1 MARKTAR
8 KKPAAIVH
16 DGDLLSVGEALW
28 LPAEALA
35 KPAPKETYA
44 QKMQRL
50 LEERRT
56 KKVPGKRKSLKRAKK
71 KAGKKTSRKA
81 KATAKSAKKKSP
93 RKRAA
98 RKAAKRKAGKKS

>member
-1 MARKTAR
+1 MPKKTAR
-8 KKPAAIVH
+8 KKRAASLA

-28 LPAEALA
+28 LPGEAMT

-56 KKVPGKRKSLKRAKK
+56 KKVPGKKKSLKRAKK
-71 KAGKKTSRKA
+71 KAGKKTSA
-81 KATAKSAKKKSP
+81 KRPSVRKSARKKSP
-93 RKRAA
+93 NKRAA
-98 RKAAKRKAGKKS
+98 RKAAKRKAGKQS